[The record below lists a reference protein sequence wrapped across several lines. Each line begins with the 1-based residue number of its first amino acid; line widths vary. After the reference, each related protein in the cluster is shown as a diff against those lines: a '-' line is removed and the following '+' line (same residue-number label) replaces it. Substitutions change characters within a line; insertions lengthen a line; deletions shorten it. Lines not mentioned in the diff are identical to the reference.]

1 MYSHQPTRFV
11 RPPLNNTDHNQTII
25 VDMHSDS
32 VPSNRSIWRDAN
44 GIVTVLDQQTLPH
57 HIQAVQ
63 LLTLDDAAA
72 AIRDMTV
79 RGAPLIGVTAGY
91 GMWLA
96 AAEIPDDQDFEEG
109 MKAAAATLHATRPT
123 AVNLA
128 WALERQL
135 EVVRRSVNRAEA
147 IAELAREADVI
158 TEEDVAMCRS
168 IGQHG
173 LELITEI
180 AHRKN
185 GERVNILTHCN
196 AGRLACVEYGTATSP
211 MYHAHNAGID
221 IHVWV
226 DETRPRL
233 QGGKLTAFELGQA
246 GVPHT
251 VIPDNAAGHI
261 MQRGMVDLAIVG
273 CDRLTRNGD
282 ACNKIGTYTK
292 GLAAH
297 TNNVPFYVALPSSTI
312 DWRIADWRD
321 IPIEE
326 RSDDEV
332 RYVHGMSDGELRSVE
347 IIPSDS
353 PALNFGFDVTPA
365 SYVTGIITERGVC
378 NATEEALIELFGE
391 EISSV

>member
-1 MYSHQPTRFV
+1 MTNSHV
-11 RPPLNNTDHNQTII
+11 
-25 VDMHSDS
+25 SK
-32 VPSNRSIWRDAN
+32 RSIWRDEN

-57 HIQAVQ
+57 RIQTVQ
-63 LLTLDDAAA
+63 LLTLEDAAT

-96 AAEIPDDQDFEEG
+96 GAGIPDDQDFAEG
-109 MKAAAATLHATRPT
+109 MKRAAEILHATRPT

-135 EVVRRSVNRAEA
+135 QVVQQSASRAEA
-147 IAELAREADVI
+147 IAELSREADAI

-168 IGQHG
+168 IGEHG
-173 LELITEI
+173 LELIAEI
-180 AHRKN
+180 AKQKN
-185 GERVNILTHCN
+185 GERVNVLTHCN

-211 MYHAHNAGID
+211 IYHAHEAGID
-221 IHVWV
+221 LHVWV

-251 VIPDNAAGHI
+251 VIPDNAAGHL
-261 MQRGMVDLAIVG
+261 MQRGRVDIAIVG

-312 DWRIADWRD
+312 DWRISDWRD

-326 RSDDEV
+326 RSEDEV
-332 RYVHGMSDGELRSVE
+332 RYVHGISNGELRSVE

-353 PALNFGFDVTPA
+353 PALNVGFDVTPA
-365 SYVTGIITERGVC
+365 AYVTGIITERGVC
-378 NATEEALIELFGE
+378 NATEEALTQLFGE
-391 EISSV
+391 EVPSTL